1 MLGSATGKS
10 FLKFMKN
17 LINKLPQEETYY
29 ILMDNARIH
38 HYHKI
43 HKFIKRKENI
53 KILYNLPY
61 TPETN
66 PIEKVFKDVKQY
78 LRNVVIKHDNIIDK
92 IKKSLLTIKEKN
104 LTAYFKKAIE
114 YCLNM

>member
-1 MLGSATGKS
+1 MHGYIIIIKY
-10 FLKFMKN
+10 
-17 LINKLPQEETYY
+17 INSS
-29 ILMDNARIH
+29 R
-38 HYHKI
+38 
-43 HKFIKRKENI
+43 ENI

-104 LTAYFKKAIE
+104 LTAYFKKAILD
-114 YCLNM
+114 CLNM